1 MTFRSRGAA
10 VGLGLALLSGPAWA
24 APSATPRATTVHKAI
39 VAPLPLGPGT
49 ARDLYSPQARRLVR
63 SYLRL
68 QLLELRKAELER
80 VRAVIEG
87 KLGVD
92 SLFSPPATQA
102 GNRAVGR

>member
-10 VGLGLALLSGPAWA
+10 VGLGLALFSGPAWA

-39 VAPLPLGPGT
+39 VAPPALGLGS
-49 ARDLYSPQARRLVR
+49 ARELYSPQARRLVR
-63 SYLRL
+63 TYLRL

-92 SLFSPPATQA
+92 SLFSPSPSQA
-102 GNRAVGR
+102 GDQAAGR

>member
-10 VGLGLALLSGPAWA
+10 VGLSLALFSGPAQA

-39 VAPLPLGPGT
+39 VAPPGLAPGT
-49 ARDLYSPQARRLVR
+49 ARDLYSPHARRLVR
-63 SYLRL
+63 TYLRL

-87 KLGVD
+87 KLGVN
-92 SLFSPPATQA
+92 SLLSPPAAQA
-102 GNRAVGR
+102 GNQAVGR